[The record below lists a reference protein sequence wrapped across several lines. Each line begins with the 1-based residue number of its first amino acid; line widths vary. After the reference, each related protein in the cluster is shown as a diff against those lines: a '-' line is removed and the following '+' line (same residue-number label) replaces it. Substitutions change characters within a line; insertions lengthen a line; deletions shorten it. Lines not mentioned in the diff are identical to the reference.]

1 MSKPLTVWVVRNDVN
16 ICSTMSG
23 ASAGVGAIAS
33 IRCLN
38 DQTPSPCVRASSTTP
53 RLVIISSRARA
64 DPAAGRDDDEVDAA
78 VRGLVTAG

>member
-1 MSKPLTVWVVRNDVN
+1 
-16 ICSTMSG
+16 MSG

-53 RLVIISSRARA
+53 RLVIISSF
-64 DPAAGRDDDEVDAA
+64 A
-78 VRGLVTAG
+78 VLTRHPEATTTKSTLP